1 MPTPATKA
9 YKRPT
14 GSFAC
19 PKCNRVFDR
28 KDNLQ
33 RHLNNQLKHG
43 TDCSKNTTQT
53 TEYTCV
59 HLLDRLL
66 TTLRGPLRIDEHV
79 ANNPAHVVPVLQD
92 IWHAVTTV
100 AHVHPARRF
109 ELLMQLL
116 ELLNG
121 WQLELLYGTV
131 MREHEPP
138 SAEMLHSIRALY
150 QHLGEMQH
158 KGVRE
163 LHRKQISNIRR
174 AMALLPSL
182 FGG

>member
-1 MPTPATKA
+1 MPPASTTPA

-14 GSFAC
+14 GAFAC

-33 RHLNNQLKHG
+33 RHLNNQLKNN

-59 HLLDRLL
+59 HLLYRLL

-79 ANNPAHVVPVLQD
+79 ANDPAHVVPVLQD

-100 AHVHPARRF
+100 AHVHPERRF

-116 ELLNG
+116 DTSLSANAQLRALNPHVG
-121 WQLELLYGTV
+121 DALRARVACGLPTEV
-131 MREHEPP
+131 MRPALRMMHVHVGGVSSFGYAGTIAHAALC
-138 SAEMLHSIRALY
+138 SA
-150 QHLGEMQH
+150 
-158 KGVRE
+158 
-163 LHRKQISNIRR
+163 
-174 AMALLPSL
+174 P
-182 FGG
+182 

>member
-1 MPTPATKA
+1 M
-9 YKRPT
+9 
-14 GSFAC
+14 
-19 PKCNRVFDR
+19 
-28 KDNLQ
+28 
-33 RHLNNQLKHG
+33 
-43 TDCSKNTTQT
+43 DC
-53 TEYTCV
+53 TCV

-121 WQLELLYGTV
+121 WQLELLGSTC
-131 MREHEPP
+131 RLQDGPGCPHCCHHERT
-138 SAEMLHSIRALY
+138 HS
-150 QHLGEMQH
+150 
-158 KGVRE
+158 V
-163 LHRKQISNIRR
+163 
-174 AMALLPSL
+174 
-182 FGG
+182 